1 MLLYVCSLK
10 RINKYKNKTVKTKIN
25 NFKCICM
32 DINFEIFSVIKQCFK
47 KIKRGNEGK
56 NRAYEHAQINTQY

>member
-32 DINFEIFSVIKQCFK
+32 DINFEIYSVIKLSVLK
-47 KIKRGNEGK
+47 RLSEAMKAKIELMSMHK
-56 NRAYEHAQINTQY
+56 